1 MTRAY
6 VSSSPCLD
14 GLRKLGSK
22 PQRENHATLS
32 SAFAIAAG
40 GKKLSSDSLFWVLF
54 PCFFFV
60 TGYFY
65 TFYGSLSIKK
75 IILVRV

>member
-1 MTRAY
+1 MFFRPKVRPFLRTEVTSNKCLVVIDEMTRAY

-40 GKKLSSDSLFWVLF
+40 GKKLSSDSLF
-54 PCFFFV
+54 
-60 TGYFY
+60 
-65 TFYGSLSIKK
+65 
-75 IILVRV
+75 